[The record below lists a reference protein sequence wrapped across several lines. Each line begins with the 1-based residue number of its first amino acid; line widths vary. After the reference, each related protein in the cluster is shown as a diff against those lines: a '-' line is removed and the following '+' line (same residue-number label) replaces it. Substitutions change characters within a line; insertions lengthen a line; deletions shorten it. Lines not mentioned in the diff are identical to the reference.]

1 MSLGGK
7 YVFATVMCIVL
18 PMCILIS
25 CSSVLCVLMA
35 LGMFMFVKVMSS
47 LIGVMSPLLV
57 CALCLCVWWCS
68 GLFLVFCIRTFRWIW
83 RHLFRSSLKGHKLI
97 HACVLCFG
105 QRTVRLH
112 GFYMMDRR
120 HMGSRYT
127 LICATISG
135 RVPR

>member
-7 YVFATVMCIVL
+7 YGFATVMSLVL

-47 LIGVMSPLLV
+47 LISVMSPLLV

-68 GLFLVFCIRTFRWIW
+68 GVF
-83 RHLFRSSLKGHKLI
+83 
-97 HACVLCFG
+97 
-105 QRTVRLH
+105 
-112 GFYMMDRR
+112 
-120 HMGSRYT
+120 
-127 LICATISG
+127 
-135 RVPR
+135 